1 METGKFILS
10 SNENQ
15 KQISLT
21 GTYSSKPSVNLS
33 CDKNINLYLRE
44 VTNSYFICEA
54 DNFLGEQ
61 ITIYY
66 AVSEMI

>member
-1 METGKFILS
+1 METGKFVLS

-21 GTYSSKPSVNLS
+21 GTYGSKPSVNLS

-61 ITIYY
+61 IIIYY